1 MVTLG
6 GFDTHSQQVD
16 TTDHTTGMHANLMQ
30 QLGDAI
36 AAFQDDLK
44 LLGLDNRVVGM
55 TYSEF
60 GRRVISNASD
70 GTDHGAAAP
79 MFVFGNAVQG
89 GVIGANPII
98 PSTVTVNDNV
108 PMQYD
113 FRQIYASVLKDW
125 FELSDAD
132 VKSAMGNKS
141 FNTLPIFKTNS
152 ATVEDYVDLVSRISL
167 NKIYPNPAT
176 ENTDI
181 EYFTESGNVKVTV
194 FDAMGQQV
202 AILKEGW
209 HAHGTY
215 TVNFAVSGLRKGN
228 YYVQLSQGEKRQT
241 EVLLVQ

>member
-1 MVTLG
+1 MVSLG

-16 TTDHTTGMHANLMQ
+16 STDHTTGSHANLMQ

-55 TYSEF
+55 TFSEF

-89 GVIGANPII
+89 GVIGSNPTI

-141 FNTLPIFKTNS
+141 FDTLPIFKNNS
-152 ATVEDYVDLVSRISL
+152 ASVEDYVDLVSRISL

-176 ENTDI
+176 ENTGI
-181 EYFTESGNVKVTV
+181 EYFTEAGNVKITV

-209 HAHGTY
+209 HGHGTY
-215 TVNFAVSGLRKGN
+215 TVNFDVRGLRKGN
-228 YYVQLSQGEKRQT
+228 YYVQMSQGEKRLT

>member
-1 MVTLG
+1 
-6 GFDTHSQQVD
+6 
-16 TTDHTTGMHANLMQ
+16 
-30 QLGDAI
+30 
-36 AAFQDDLK
+36 
-44 LLGLDNRVVGM
+44 
-55 TYSEF
+55 
-60 GRRVISNASD
+60 
-70 GTDHGAAAP
+70 
-79 MFVFGNAVQG
+79 
-89 GVIGANPII
+89 
-98 PSTVTVNDNV
+98 
-108 PMQYD
+108 MQYD

-141 FNTLPIFKTNS
+141 FNTLPIFKNNS
-152 ATVEDYVDLVSRISL
+152 ASVEDYVDLVSRISL

-181 EYFTESGNVKVTV
+181 EYFTESGNVKMTV

-228 YYVQLSQGEKRQT
+228 YYVQMSQGEKRQT

>member
-1 MVTLG
+1 
-6 GFDTHSQQVD
+6 
-16 TTDHTTGMHANLMQ
+16 
-30 QLGDAI
+30 
-36 AAFQDDLK
+36 
-44 LLGLDNRVVGM
+44 
-55 TYSEF
+55 
-60 GRRVISNASD
+60 
-70 GTDHGAAAP
+70 
-79 MFVFGNAVQG
+79 
-89 GVIGANPII
+89 
-98 PSTVTVNDNV
+98 
-108 PMQYD
+108 
-113 FRQIYASVLKDW
+113 
-125 FELSDAD
+125 
-132 VKSAMGNKS
+132 
-141 FNTLPIFKTNS
+141 
-152 ATVEDYVDLVSRISL
+152 VDLVSRISL